1 MKPTI
6 QNKKKGSILVIVM
19 VIVVTVTL
27 LVAVMLR
34 LGSFSQIE
42 TIQQLRTTQAH
53 WLAEAGLERALSWVA
68 ASKDYRKDL
77 PGSEPSDYSAPN
89 GNQLGNGEYILKV
102 WEPVTDERIIIQSMG
117 STTNSGLSGSV
128 TVQLDMG
135 YSGGIPGAIVG
146 LSTPGHTDL
155 GSDVEVLN
163 GDVYRNGTMEIR
175 GTLDPDHVAHATEDG
190 SPYGSG
196 SYAEGYISPPD
207 PPVIDSDGRLA
218 NLLNDAIGHTN
229 TTFTGALAGTVYIDD
244 DVVVTSDITGSG
256 TLVVTGDLE
265 FNGSKLDVADGVEI
279 VVNEDITV
287 SQHTSFGD
295 DVLIFSQDGN
305 ISLQQDIDG
314 GTVAII
320 AKNGSLGHITVEY
333 DNNRP
338 LGDIDT
344 ANLLPQGQA
353 IGDPKPNKPSFSGI
367 FYAGY
372 DIIFSMKA
380 DIHGTIIAGR
390 HMDLGKDTGNIMR
403 VTYDPSVFSDDWPID
418 FGNEIVILNSSWQVV
433 RNP

>member
-1 MKPTI
+1 
-6 QNKKKGSILVIVM
+6 M
-19 VIVVTVTL
+19 VIMVAFMLMVAAL
-27 LVAVMLR
+27 LQ
-34 LGSFSQIE
+34 LGSFNEME
-42 TIQQLRTTQAH
+42 TIKQLRTTQAH
-53 WLAEAGLERALSWVA
+53 WIAEAGLERALSWVA
-68 ASKDYRKDL
+68 ASENYRDDLDGNWSDPFVDSLGTGDYEVIVK
-77 PGSEPSDYSAPN
+77 
-89 GNQLGNGEYILKV
+89 
-102 WEPVTDERIIIQSMG
+102 
-117 STTNSGLSGSV
+117 TTNSNGIVIRSTGTTTNGGLSDSV
-128 TVQLDMG
+128 TVQLSMS
-135 YSGGIPGAIVG
+135 YTGGIPGALVG
-146 LSTPGHTDL
+146 LNTPGHTDL
-155 GSDVEVLN
+155 GRDVEVLD
-163 GDVYRNGTMEIR
+163 GDIYRNGTMEIR
-175 GTLDPDHVAHATEDG
+175 GTLDPDHVAHATKDG

-207 PPVIDSDGRLA
+207 LPVIDSDGRLA
-218 NLLNDAIGHTN
+218 GLLNDATGHTN
-229 TTFTGALAGTVYIDD
+229 TTFAGGALSGTVYIDKD
-244 DVVVTSDITGSG
+244 VVVVTSDITGSG
-256 TLVVTGDLE
+256 TLVVTGDLK
-265 FNGSKLDVADGVEI
+265 FNGSKLTVADGIEI

-344 ANLLPQGQA
+344 ANLLPQGHA

-372 DIIFSMKA
+372 DVIFSMKA

-403 VTYDPSVFSDDWPID
+403 VTYDPNVFSDDWPIN
-418 FGNEIVILNSSWQVV
+418 FGNEIVIVNPIWQVV